1 MSHVLG
7 YLKSGPSRL
16 GTSRVQ
22 LSHQLYHTQ
31 CIPVTTSS
39 KEPGIRSVYGVSLWN
54 HWLPGM
60 VVTGCP
66 GTHYSNTNHPGPH
79 QDVTQHENLVGSATL
94 IEGIL

>member
-1 MSHVLG
+1 MLG
-7 YLKSGPSRL
+7 EACGGL
-16 GTSRVQ
+16 GSFQFDGGSLLIASQ
-22 LSHQLYHTQ
+22 LPLY
-31 CIPVTTSS
+31 